1 MVKTL
6 DVGEGAGDS
15 ERIFDDRKRFTA
27 KGAKDAKATRPMLL
41 NDKLQL
47 MPKKSTPSFEH
58 YNS

>member
-1 MVKTL
+1 MVNTL

-27 KGAKDAKATRPMLL
+27 KSAKDAKAPGQCCSTTVAAYA
-41 NDKLQL
+41 QE
-47 MPKKSTPSFEH
+47 STPSFEH